1 MLLARNASTAARA
14 AHIPEAIYAEEVEAE
29 EAEAKDPATHFQ
41 TLSGRI
47 HANTLKA
54 ITVHPFQHTYMSAV
68 QARIFPLL
76 PELAEPH
83 DAQSSKDSP
92 RDLLVKAKTGTG
104 KTMGFL
110 VPAIEAR
117 VKTIQAH
124 VEQAKA
130 NSGLDNFSAADAA
143 KVARAFATKNVGT
156 LIISPTRE
164 LATQIAVEA
173 QNLTHHHKGFG
184 VQILVGGENKYRQ
197 ITNWSGRKDV
207 VVATPGRIMDLLDSE
222 PAFAA
227 ALKSTQVVRINLS
240 SSTLFLTQY
249 HIFSWY

>member
-14 AHIPEAIYAEEVEAE
+14 AHIPEAVYAEEVEIE
-29 EAEAKDPATHFQ
+29 EQDAKDPATHFQ
-41 TLSGRI
+41 TLSGNV
-47 HANTLKA
+47 HPDTLKA
-54 ITVHPFQHTYMSAV
+54 IMVHPFQHTHMSAV

-76 PELAEPH
+76 PGLAESH
-83 DAQSSKDSP
+83 DSQSSKSSP

-117 VKTIQAH
+117 VKAIAAH
-124 VEQAKA
+124 VEQAKV
-130 NSGLDNFSAADAA
+130 NSGISKFSATDAA
-143 KVARAFATKNVGT
+143 KTARAFATQNVGT

-184 VQILVGGENKYRQ
+184 VQVLVGGENKGRQ
-197 ITNWSGRKDV
+197 LSSWYGRKDV
-207 VVATPGRIMDLLDSE
+207 VVATPGRIMDLLENE
-222 PAFAA
+222 PGFEDAF
-227 ALKSTQVVRINLS
+227 KSTQVVRVLASSPILS
-240 SSTLFLTQY
+240 LT
-249 HIFSWY
+249 H